1 MVLSVSEEEDEFE
14 DGEGKPGQDPQH
26 VEVPQDN
33 LVSPSGRANQRS
45 TVSASRFEE

>member
-1 MVLSVSEEEDEFE
+1 VVLSVSEEEEVFE
-14 DGEGKPGQDPQH
+14 DGKGKPGQDPQH

-45 TVSASRFEE
+45 TVRACRF